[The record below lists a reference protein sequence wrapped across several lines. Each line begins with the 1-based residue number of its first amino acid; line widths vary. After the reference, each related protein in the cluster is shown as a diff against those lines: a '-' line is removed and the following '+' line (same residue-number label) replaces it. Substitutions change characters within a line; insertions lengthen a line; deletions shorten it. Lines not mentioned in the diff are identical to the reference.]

1 MPSKQSSAAARSSVL
16 HLGRGLKYS
25 LALDT
30 AESVHARLLAVTA
43 DTCKFQNRT
52 PKKIPETESKL
63 ACVKKRRTLFP
74 SATGGN

>member
-1 MPSKQSSAAARSSVL
+1 VR
-16 HLGRGLKYS
+16 
-25 LALDT
+25 
-30 AESVHARLLAVTA
+30 ARLLAA